1 MALKNEGEK
10 EKASFKIYVDRE
22 RGSIDLRGD
31 DLILSIAGG
40 SRTIKQSYVVGFDK
54 TCDMALNKVGV
65 TMSFYD
71 FFGNKETREFAMLE
85 NDYRVLKKIL
95 KK

>member
-1 MALKNEGEK
+1 M
-10 EKASFKIYVDRE
+10 R
-22 RGSIDLRGD
+22 
-31 DLILSIAGG
+31 
-40 SRTIKQSYVVGFDK
+40 
-54 TCDMALNKVGV
+54 DMALNKVGV

-85 NDYRVLKKIL
+85 NDYRILKKIL